1 MRAAPSISSSY
12 RKGLSEKRD
21 EWRYSAK
28 IYPMSLANDPFST
41 CGSPTGR
48 SRSRSRCGCPGRC
61 STRQFGADPAKA
73 GDNRTVQV
81 FRTDCLREL
90 TKIKTA

>member
-28 IYPMSLANDPFST
+28 IYPMSLANDPFSPVAHLPDVRAQEAAAAVLADALPPVRR
-41 CGSPTGR
+41 G
-48 SRSRSRCGCPGRC
+48 PGQGWR
-61 STRQFGADPAKA
+61 
-73 GDNRTVQV
+73 
-81 FRTDCLREL
+81 
-90 TKIKTA
+90 